1 MYMASPDR
9 EGNPSLDEM
18 EAYFEQKKGLDIQV
32 KLSRMSTVVNL
43 RTFVE
48 SSLSEL
54 KANRGNLTFL
64 ASYDRLARV
73 YELMKR
79 IDEANDNLRDGEP
92 SDSDSADEN

>member
-1 MYMASPDR
+1 MYIASPDR

-48 SSLSEL
+48 SSLYEL

-73 YELMKR
+73 YELIKR
-79 IDEANDNLRDGEP
+79 IDEANDKKG
-92 SDSDSADEN
+92 